1 MEKIPLSTYLK
12 SPRIITF
19 SKSTNIYLIEN
30 LKKIQIYHRL
40 NDNLVYFSW
49 HTEPTRAILIEN
61 RCKQNQGLL
70 SDLKQAQDWHET
82 DRKLSK
88 TTVFFCIATEKRIN
102 IFICVFWMFKGQP
115 CAMYEYITSLK
126 TLLASQRFDQYYV
139 FIHAFFLTFNYT
151 QSIPFLDKKKTQFY
165 LYLFDI

>member
-19 SKSTNIYLIEN
+19 SKSTNNYLIEN
-30 LKKIQIYHRL
+30 SKKIQIYHRL

-82 DRKLSK
+82 DRKLLK
-88 TTVFFCIATEKRIN
+88 TTVYFCIATEKRID
-102 IFICVFWMFKGQP
+102 IFSCVFWMFKGQP

-126 TLLASQRFDQYYV
+126 TLLASHIFDQYL
-139 FIHAFFLTFNYT
+139 FIYT
-151 QSIPFLDKKKTQFY
+151 CIFSHFCFKNFQYHPKQPLSR
-165 LYLFDI
+165 

>member
-1 MEKIPLSTYLK
+1 MARTTLSTYLK

-19 SKSTNIYLIEN
+19 SKSTTNYLIEN
-30 LKKIQIYHRL
+30 LIFFYKITAL
-40 NDNLVYFSW
+40 TSFDNLVYFSW

-88 TTVFFCIATEKRIN
+88 TTLYFCIATEKRIN
-102 IFICVFWMFKGQP
+102 IFTCSIWMFKGQP
-115 CAMYEYITSLK
+115 CDIYMYESITSLK
-126 TLLASQRFDQYYV
+126 TLLASQRFDQYWC
-139 FIHAFFLTFNYT
+139 IYT
-151 QSIPFLDKKKTQFY
+151 CIFSHFCFKNFQYHPKQPLSR
-165 LYLFDI
+165 